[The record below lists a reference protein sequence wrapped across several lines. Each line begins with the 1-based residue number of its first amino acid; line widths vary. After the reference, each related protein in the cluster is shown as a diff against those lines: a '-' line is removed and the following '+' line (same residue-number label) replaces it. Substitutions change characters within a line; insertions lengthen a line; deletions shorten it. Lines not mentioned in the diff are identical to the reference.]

1 MNQPKTMDTQPT
13 PRTDAEHDRICESW
27 GSAACDYD
35 KMKDFSCQ
43 IERELAAVT
52 AQRDMLARALE
63 KVSRSWNYVE
73 VAREAIQSLTPND
86 E

>member
-1 MNQPKTMDTQPT
+1 MNTQPT

-27 GSAACDYD
+27 GSTACDYD

-43 IERELAAVT
+43 IELELATVT
-52 AQRDMLARALE
+52 AQRDMLAKALE

-73 VAREAIQSLTPND
+73 VARDAIQSLINQPK
-86 E
+86 